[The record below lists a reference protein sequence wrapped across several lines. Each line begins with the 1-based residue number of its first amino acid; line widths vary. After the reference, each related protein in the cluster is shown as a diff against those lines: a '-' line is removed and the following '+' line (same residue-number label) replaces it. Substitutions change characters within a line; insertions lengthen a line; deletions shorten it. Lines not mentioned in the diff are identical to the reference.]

1 MVKLRVYNN
10 LTNVTV
16 KNRTFKQQY
25 RSQLFRGISEY
36 QVTRMRATLYN
47 SRNKVAGHQDTKSKA
62 IPVHAMNGHVGS
74 RNVAPF
80 IVNLLHYM
88 EING

>member
-1 MVKLRVYNN
+1 MVKLRIHNN

-36 QVTRMRATLYN
+36 QVTYMRATLYK
-47 SRNKVAGHQDTKSKA
+47 SRNKVAGHQDIKGKA
-62 IPVHAMNGHVGS
+62 NPIHAMKVHVGS

-80 IVNLLHYM
+80 IF
-88 EING
+88 